1 MVAKVEKSH
10 AAVAEEASFDNRV
23 ARCIKEMQDELTCL
37 DLNTIFG
44 LLCGERLPN
53 GKVKLTSEE
62 GRLQLHGKNDFERF
76 YSHVCSLP
84 HVKDL
89 GDEEERFLDSAFGN
103 TIFH

>member
-1 MVAKVEKSH
+1 
-10 AAVAEEASFDNRV
+10 
-23 ARCIKEMQDELTCL
+23 MQDELTCL

-89 GDEEERFLDSAFGN
+89 GDEEERFLDSTFGN